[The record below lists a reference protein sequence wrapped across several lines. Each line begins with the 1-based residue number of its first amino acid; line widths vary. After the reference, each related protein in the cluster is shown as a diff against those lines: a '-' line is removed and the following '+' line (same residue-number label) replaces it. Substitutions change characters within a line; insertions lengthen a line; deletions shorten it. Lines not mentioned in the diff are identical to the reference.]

1 MTIAER
7 YNEITENIALAART
21 SGRSASDITLVAV
34 SKFVDEG
41 RINEAYAAGA
51 RVFGESRA
59 QELTQKLPMFEDFG
73 ADVHFIGQLQTNKVK
88 YVVGHV
94 STIQSVDRIELA
106 EEISR
111 IAKKRDTVQRI
122 LVEVN
127 IGCEPQKGGAEPAKL
142 NEFLT
147 SISRLDAIRVEGLM
161 CIPPAVEEDAARRY
175 FAEMRALFDKAK
187 GYDLPNVF
195 MNTLSMGMSR
205 DYRAA
210 VAEGATMVRVGNALF
225 GERLRPGFRA

>member
-1 MTIAER
+1 MTIAEK
-7 YNEITENIALAART
+7 YNEIMENIAIAAKK
-21 SGRSASDITLVAV
+21 SGRRAEDITLVAV
-34 SKFVDEG
+34 SKFIDEA
-41 RINEAYAAGA
+41 RISEAYAAGA

-59 QELTQKLPMFEDFG
+59 QELNQKLEMFDSFG

-94 STIQSVDRIELA
+94 NTIQSVDRMELA

-111 IAKKRDTVQRI
+111 IAKKRGTVQRI

-127 IGCEPQKGGAEPAKL
+127 IGSEPQKGGAEGDKL

-147 SISRLDAIRVEGLM
+147 SISRMDAIEVNGLM
-161 CIPPAVEEDAARRY
+161 CIPPAVGEDAVRAY
-175 FAEMRALFDKAK
+175 FAKMRELFEKTK

-195 MNTLSMGMSR
+195 MNTLSMGMSG

-210 VAEGATMVRVGNALF
+210 IAEGATMVRVGSALF
-225 GERLRPGFRA
+225 GERTRPGSQA